1 MNVIQK
7 KEKSILV
14 LCQLYYPEMVSTGQ
28 TLTELCSEMSILGWN
43 VEVVCAQ
50 PTTIKD
56 SKIIDKVISYNGVT
70 IRRVWAT
77 RFPKLNLI
85 GRIINQ
91 LTYSLSTIFYL
102 GFKTGKRPILVLTNP
117 PFLPFSCLIA
127 KLFRF
132 DLKFVLLV
140 FDVYPDTAVH
150 LGLIKNN
157 GLVQYVWDKLNTL
170 SFNASTR
177 IIVIGRCMRDVILEK
192 GRRAGLDLGPKIEMI
207 HIWADDS
214 AIMQSNHATPTV
226 LQGRGLEGKFIA
238 LYSGNMGR
246 FHDLETVLEAATK
259 LKNHP
264 DIRFVFIGEGAKKKL
279 VTETIAR
286 LNLSNCVVDT
296 YVPREE
302 LGALLHS
309 ASVGLSTLL
318 KGQEGLSVP
327 SKTLGLMSAG
337 LPVIAIM
344 EETSEIARMCH
355 EGDFGRVI
363 APGDSDRLV
372 QDLIDL
378 HGHPERRKQ
387 MGINGQTMLLESLTL
402 RKAARA
408 YSNLFESI

>member
-1 MNVIQK
+1 MKNNR
-7 KEKSILV
+7 KSLLV
-14 LCQLYYPEMVSTGQ
+14 LCQLYYPELVSTGQ
-28 TLTELCSEMSILGWN
+28 TLTELCSEMTTLGWN
-43 VEVVCAQ
+43 IEVVCAQ
-50 PTTIKD
+50 PTTTLG
-56 SKIIDKVISYNGVT
+56 SENIDKVIFHDGVT

-77 RFPKLNLI
+77 RFPKLNLL
-85 GRIINQ
+85 GRIFNQ

-102 GFKTGKRPILVLTNP
+102 IFKTRSRPILVLTNP
-117 PFLPFSCLIA
+117 PFLPFSCLFA
-127 KLFRF
+127 KSFRF
-132 DLKFVLLV
+132 DLKFALLV

-150 LGLIKNN
+150 LGVIKKN

-170 SFNASTR
+170 SYRASSR

-192 GRRAGLDLGPKIEMI
+192 GRQVGLDLGPKIEMI

-214 AIMQSNHATPTV
+214 AILQSGHTTPSV
-226 LQGRGLEGKFIA
+226 LQGRGLEGKFIV

-286 LNLSNCVVDT
+286 LGLINCVVDT

-309 ASVGLSTLL
+309 AKVGLSTLL
-318 KGQEGLSVP
+318 RGQEGLSVP
-327 SKTLGLMSAG
+327 SKTLGLMAAG

-344 EETSEIARMCH
+344 EETSEIARLCR
-355 EGDFGRVI
+355 EGNFGKVI
-363 APGDSDRLV
+363 TPGDSDRLV

-378 HGHPERRKQ
+378 HDHPERCKQ

-408 YSNLFESI
+408 YSCLIESI